1 MPRVADFAKATD
13 DGYNAD
19 QIKEMELELCKVL
32 QWRLNPTT
40 PYTTANYLMS
50 CWDKY
55 MDLVFQ
61 NEQSHEFG
69 IEQSEMYFKQS
80 NIKSYIKFRE
90 VTQILDLLL
99 LDVQSLQCD
108 ITSLVVSVIYLVMG
122 QASQKITR
130 NEIIN
135 YNCSFGPFENKETKK
150 FNQIFTSFLK
160 EHISITLDDLKS
172 SFKFV
177 TPYFDVGFCFEAP
190 STIKENSKIEY
201 KVKYLIIRFS

>member
-1 MPRVADFAKATD
+1 MT
-13 DGYNAD
+13 
-19 QIKEMELELCKVL
+19 
-32 QWRLNPTT
+32 
-40 PYTTANYLMS
+40 

-55 MDLVFQ
+55 MDLLFQ
-61 NEQSHEFG
+61 DEQSREFD

-99 LDVQSLQCD
+99 LNIQSLQYD

-135 YNCSFGPFENKETKK
+135 YNCTFQPFENDEAMK
-150 FNQIFTSFLK
+150 FNQIFSSFLK
-160 EHISITLDDLKS
+160 EHLSITFDDLKS
-172 SFKFV
+172 CFKYLA
-177 TPYFDVGFCFEAP
+177 PYFEVGFCFEAP
-190 STIKENSKIEY
+190 STIKENSNLEY
-201 KVKYLIIRFS
+201 KGHYEEFLSFQTHSPNNLPFAQSLLEGKH